1 VNRRLREWRGYF
13 AKDAESVVDDEFERV
28 IDEAQN
34 PEEALRLRK
43 DMYEDLLQE
52 YENAKDISLP
62 FMYTNSY
69 DQEVRFN
76 LFHSDN

>member
-1 VNRRLREWRGYF
+1 MNRRLREWRGYF

-76 LFHSDN
+76 LLHSDN